1 MTNPL
6 VSICIPVYNVV
17 SFIERCARSLF
28 EQTYAKVE
36 YIFVDDCS
44 PDDSI
49 AILEKVMLDYAN
61 VTGKV
66 HVVRHERNRGLAAA
80 RNSAMEAANGN
91 FIIHV
96 DSDDWIE
103 PNMVE
108 DLVRTQQMTRADI
121 VSCNAVAH
129 YLDGEVLLEEPDYSS
144 KDEMMRSVIQMTLDH
159 VIWRRL
165 IRTSLYKDN
174 NVFAVEGVNIGEDH
188 YTLPRLLYFA
198 KSFSKC
204 DEALYHYNCI
214 NRDSYM
220 RMLSSS
226 FGYVKYRNNRDSIN
240 ILLDFFVKHD
250 KEYLDELYSIKAR
263 YVYNQFFPVLKEG
276 NAEAYNELIKDW
288 KSIDDA
294 YKLAMGLNRRRIML
308 LNGKY
313 ALNRTRVVSRIVL
326 KKLFGIRNYEL

>member
-1 MTNPL
+1 MPIISIL
-6 VSICIPVYNVV
+6 VPVYKVEPYIANCIQSVM
-17 SFIERCARSLF
+17 R
-28 EQTYAKVE
+28 QTYQGLVE
-36 YIFVDDCS
+36 CILVDDCGS
-44 PDDSI
+44 DNSI
-49 AILEKVMLDYAN
+49 EVAEKLIADYKGSIEFSIIKHN
-61 VTGKV
+61 
-66 HVVRHERNRGLAAA
+66 HNRGLAAA
-80 RNSAMEAANGN
+80 RNTAVAAADGD
-91 FIIHV
+91 FLIHV

-108 DLVRTQQMTRADI
+108 DLVRTQQMTGADI
-121 VSCNAVAH
+121 VSCNAIVH

-144 KDEMMRSVIQMTLDH
+144 KDEMMRSVIKMTLDH

-204 DEALYHYNCI
+204 DEALYHYNCT
-214 NRDSYM
+214 NGDSYM
-220 RMLSSS
+220 RMSSSS
-226 FGYVKYRNNRDSIN
+226 FGHIKYRNNRDSIN
-240 ILLDFFVKHD
+240 ILLDFFVEHD
-250 KEYLDELYSIKAR
+250 KEFLDELYSIKAR

-276 NAEAYNELIKDW
+276 NEEAYYELTKDW

-294 YKLAMGLNRRRIML
+294 YKQSMGLNRRRIML

-313 ALNRTRVVSRIVL
+313 AFNRTRVILKIVL